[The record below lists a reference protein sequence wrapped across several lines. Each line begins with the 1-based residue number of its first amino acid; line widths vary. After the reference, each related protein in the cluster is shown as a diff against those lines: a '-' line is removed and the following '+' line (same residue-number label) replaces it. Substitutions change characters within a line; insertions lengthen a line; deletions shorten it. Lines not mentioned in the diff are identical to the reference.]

1 MREICVVL
9 AATVKIYLEK
19 GMATHSSITVYCKS
33 LPGEFHGQRP
43 DLNLAF
49 LGGSDIKNLP
59 IMQEI

>member
-1 MREICVVL
+1 
-9 AATVKIYLEK
+9 
-19 GMATHSSITVYCKS
+19 MATHSSITVYCKS

-49 LGGSDIKNLP
+49 PGGSDVKNLP